1 MNKTKE
7 IQKKILML
15 GDGAVGKTSL
25 IRRFVVNKFDDKYIA
40 TIGTKITAKD
50 IQFEMNGTPVYMKL
64 QVWDI
69 LGQKG
74 YNRLYQ
80 SSFKGVDGVFMV
92 ADITRKETLESLRDY
107 WIPMIHSFAGA
118 VPFIVL
124 ANKSDLTTQAQFDEK
139 DMKEFAAEY
148 KVPSYLT
155 SARNADNVERAFE
168 VLAKKILKH
177 KTPEFLKPPRQ
188 KPYVDP
194 HKELTAL
201 LDKIIDDFC
210 KEYSTLEDAMPILR
224 KQFEV
229 AQLDINNP
237 TVGAVRSAVDQLA
250 SYETIFKGKDV
261 AEANRTKR
269 HRWVKELN

>member
-1 MNKTKE
+1 
-7 IQKKILML
+7 LML

>member
-1 MNKTKE
+1 MTMTRE

-40 TIGTKITAKD
+40 TIGTRITAKD
-50 IQFEMNGTPVYMKL
+50 MQIELNGAPIYLKL

-74 YNRLYQ
+74 YKRLHQ

-92 ADITRKETLESLRDY
+92 ADITGRDTLESLRDY
-107 WIPMIHSFAGA
+107 WIPEVHSIAGPVPMI
-118 VPFIVL
+118 IL
-124 ANKSDLTTQAQFDEK
+124 ANKSDLIAQAQFDERYL
-139 DMKEFAAEY
+139 KEFAAEY

-155 SARNADNVERAFE
+155 SAKNAENVERAFE
-168 VLAKKILKH
+168 VLGKKILKH
-177 KTPEFLKPPRQ
+177 RSAEFLKPPRQ
-188 KPYVDP
+188 KPYMDP
-194 HKELTAL
+194 HKELTAI

-210 KEYSTLEDAMPILR
+210 REYSTLEDAMPILR

-229 AQLDINNP
+229 AKLDINHP
-237 TVGAVRSAVDQLA
+237 TIGSVRNAVDQLA
-250 SYETIFKGKDV
+250 SYETIFKGKNV
-261 AEANRTKR
+261 AETNRTRR
-269 HRWVKELN
+269 HRWIKEAN